1 MRSSTRFAVLMVLA
15 LGMLSFS
22 AIPALAKGAPGEDPA
37 VRTVVLFGPN
47 MRVPAVFQG
56 QAALDFARDS
66 GMLDA
71 ANLWSTVAT
80 TVSPAT
86 SSLGPRYTA
95 TYVFGFEVTTSLH
108 LDGDSVT
115 QDLYPYAAGGPI
127 AFTPPGQRL
136 HASGWWRVAPN
147 LTSSLQA
154 VGLRGLPGTSP
165 ATTAA
170 AGSSNAGTTWALWIA
185 LGIVGL
191 IALLDVTVGRRRS
204 PAVISS

>member
-71 ANLWSTVAT
+71 ANVWSTVAT
-80 TVSPAT
+80 TVPRSVLLSPASAGAAK
-86 SSLGPRYTA
+86 SSLRTRTVMTKEP
-95 TYVFGFEVTTSLH
+95 
-108 LDGDSVT
+108 
-115 QDLYPYAAGGPI
+115 
-127 AFTPPGQRL
+127 
-136 HASGWWRVAPN
+136 ASA
-147 LTSSLQA
+147 
-154 VGLRGLPGTSP
+154 
-165 ATTAA
+165 
-170 AGSSNAGTTWALWIA
+170 
-185 LGIVGL
+185 
-191 IALLDVTVGRRRS
+191 
-204 PAVISS
+204 

>member
-1 MRSSTRFAVLMVLA
+1 MRPFTRFAVITFLA
-15 LGMLSFS
+15 VAFLPL
-22 AIPALAKGAPGEDPA
+22 AALPALAKGAPGEDPA

-47 MRVPAVFQG
+47 MQLPAVFQG

-80 TVSPAT
+80 TVPPAT
-86 SSLGPRYTA
+86 SSLGPRYTV
-95 TYVFGFEVTTSLH
+95 TYVFGFEITTSLH

-115 QDLYPYAAGGPI
+115 QDLYPYAAGGPV
-127 AFTPPGQRL
+127 AFTAPGQRL

-147 LTSSLQA
+147 LTPSLQA
-154 VGLRGLPGTSP
+154 VGLRGLPGSSP
-165 ATTAA
+165 ATAA
-170 AGSSNAGTTWALWIA
+170 AGSSIASTTWALWIA

-191 IALLDVTVGRRRS
+191 IALVDVTVGRRRS